1 MEYHAPIESALNGKY
16 DDAPAQHVTPFT
28 DILTIYNKDRI
39 PQDHPLMS
47 DRISIGRTDDNEI
60 VLNDKAISRHHTLLE
75 RSGDGWWITD
85 MGSTNGVVF
94 GKTRIAAQ
102 QAVRW
107 SPNTKV
113 KLGPFELSWK
123 RHLPEA
129 ADDRTQIHFPN
140 KHGELEPVQPVH
152 PAQQSSPEFAEV
164 TIKTD
169 RQSVATGESLNVD
182 MTLVN
187 MGAHASEFQ
196 IYVDGIPAHW
206 VDIGQGVIYL
216 EPADVQHARFAITIP
231 ETDNDARGSHTF
243 EVVIESLIDSRV
255 SASDRASFT
264 IDELHD
270 FELMVRHMT
279 KSDGAMCD
287 VAVMNRGNAADFYS
301 ITAASSD
308 DNLRFNARQWQMAL
322 TPTTQD
328 HLRISIRPNSQP
340 LVGASRS
347 VPYVITAVSNSGIEK
362 SHYGS
367 VEVPPRLTP
376 QKLGV
381 ICLAIVFLSAV
392 IWLALSL
399 LPQAEVASVY
409 NQLAAW
415 FNGATD
421 LSPIAQSVKLPHI

>member
-1 MEYHAPIESALNGKY
+1 MEYHAPVESALNGKY
-16 DDAPAQHVTPFT
+16 DAAPPQNVSPFT

-75 RSGDGWWITD
+75 RSDDGWWITD

-140 KHGELEPVQPVH
+140 ESGGLEPIQPV
-152 PAQQSSPEFAEV
+152 QQESPEFAEV

-169 RQSVATGESLNVD
+169 RQTIAAGESLNVD

-196 IYVDGIPAHW
+196 IYVDGIPSHW
-206 VDIGQGVIYL
+206 VDIGEVAIYL

-231 ETDNDARGSHTF
+231 ETDVDARGSHTF
-243 EVVIESLIDSRV
+243 EVVIESLTDSRV
-255 SASDRASFT
+255 TASDRGSFS
-264 IDELHD
+264 IEELHD

-287 VAVMNRGNAADFYS
+287 VAIMNRGNAADFYS

-308 DNLRFNARQWQMAL
+308 DNLRFNARHWQMAL

-362 SHYGS
+362 SHYGN
-367 VEVPPRLTP
+367 VDVPPRLTP
-376 QKLGV
+376 QKVGV

-399 LPQAEVASVY
+399 IPQVSVASIY
-409 NQLAAW
+409 EMLAA
-415 FNGATD
+415 FIGDGAAD
-421 LSPIAQSVKLPHI
+421 LATMAQGVKLPHI